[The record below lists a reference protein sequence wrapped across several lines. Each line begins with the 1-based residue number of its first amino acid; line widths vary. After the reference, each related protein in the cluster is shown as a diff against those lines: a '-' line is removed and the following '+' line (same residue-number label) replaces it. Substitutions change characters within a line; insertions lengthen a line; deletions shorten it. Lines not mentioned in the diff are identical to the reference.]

1 MNTYYIYIMTS
12 NSGTLYTGMTN
23 DLKRRVYQHKRKMIE
38 GFTKK
43 YNITRLVY
51 FEKTNDIHSAL
62 AREKQIKA
70 WRRSKKID
78 LIKSDNPTWIDL
90 SADWFGDDKEG
101 KMENE
106 G

>member
-1 MNTYYIYIMTS
+1 MPVVGIPETIVMKTYYIYIMTS

-43 YNITRLVY
+43 YNVPRLVY

-62 AREKQIKA
+62 TREKQIKA
-70 WRRSKKID
+70 CLKQ
-78 LIKSDNPTWIDL
+78 
-90 SADWFGDDKEG
+90 
-101 KMENE
+101 
-106 G
+106 